1 MSLPDPWQQHLLPAR
16 RSQENLPRGSATSRQ
31 CGHLG
36 GQPSAVMRSHQQPPT
51 MLGESP
57 VREHAPRL
65 PIAPQVEPSRAAPAS
80 RRGERP
86 FRAPS
91 AASARPP
98 IPRSYLVEHAQDG
111 QRTSD
116 RNRQRRGGL
125 DARRGAFDAEPGS
138 DALRHRGID
147 VDGNHFRGRGCPTAR
162 PPMSG
167 LPGMGSRGHLR
178 PLSNIWSR
186 STMVIMRSLVRP
198 WLSSSWLSRR
208 PGKEAHWVLL
218 PQLPAATL
226 TQLAAP
232 LMQRNALVRA
242 GAGNGR
248 TIRLR
253 CR

>member
-36 GQPSAVMRSHQQPPT
+36 GRPSAVMRSHRQPPT

-167 LPGMGSRGHLR
+167 VPGMGIVGVISGRSQTFGAARRWSSCGALSDLGSPARGFR
-178 PLSNIWSR
+178 GGPAKRRIGFCCR
-186 STMVIMRSLVRP
+186 SSP
-198 WLSSSWLSRR
+198 PRR
-208 PGKEAHWVLL
+208 
-218 PQLPAATL
+218 
-226 TQLAAP
+226 
-232 LMQRNALVRA
+232 
-242 GAGNGR
+242 
-248 TIRLR
+248 
-253 CR
+253 